1 MKKRIFILCFLISA
15 FFTGCFLFD
24 DSETLP
30 DKTETGKNS
39 FGCFVNGRLVQIR
52 HTQLSRAET
61 QGDFFFLRF
70 SNTVGNQLYA
80 DPIKNFSFKITKDI
94 LENVSY
100 DLTNIDLY
108 NVKYTDFID
117 ATPNC
122 VYNTT
127 DVTTGTI
134 TFSKIDRAK
143 YIISGTFEF
152 EASTQ
157 NCLDIKVT
165 DGRFDMKY
173 FPY

>member
-1 MKKRIFILCFLISA
+1 M
-15 FFTGCFLFD
+15 FD
-24 DSETLP
+24 DTETLP
-30 DKTETGKNS
+30 EKTETGKNS

-61 QGDFFFLRF
+61 QGNFFFLRF
-70 SNTVGNQLYA
+70 SNTVDNQLYA

-108 NVKYTDFID
+108 NVQYTDFID
-117 ATPNC
+117 AKPNC
-122 VYNTT
+122 IYNSSDITK
-127 DVTTGTI
+127 GTI
-134 TFSKIDRAK
+134 TFSKIDRTK

-152 EASTQ
+152 EGSTQ
-157 NCLDIKVT
+157 NCVDIKVT